1 MLVRLFAFVVA
12 GSLFLSSANAGF
24 FNRNGGCCDSAPS
37 CGCEV
42 AVPTCG
48 CDVAPSCGCEVA
60 TPCCG
65 SRKGGRLSGLLSKF
79 RGSKSACCAPA
90 CDSCAPACDSCAAP
104 APCCAP
110 APAPTCCAPAP
121 TCCAPA
127 PTCCDAAPTCC
138 DAAPSCGGRRHII
151 RDLLSRIKARK
162 GSSSCCAPACD
173 SCGSTCD
180 SCGAPAA
187 SCGCGM

>member
-24 FNRNGGCCDSAPS
+24 FHRHGGC
-37 CGCEV
+37 
-42 AVPTCG
+42 

-60 TPCCG
+60 APTCGGCDVTPSCGCEIPAAPCCG
-65 SRKGGRLSGLLSKF
+65 PRFGGRLHGLLHRLHVPHSCH
-79 RGSKSACCAPA
+79 SA

-104 APCCAP
+104 APACAP
-110 APAPTCCAPAP
+110 ACAPAP
-121 TCCAPA
+121 TCCEPA
-127 PTCCDAAPTCC
+127 PTCCEPAPCC
-138 DAAPSCGGRRHII
+138 GHRHII
-151 RDLLSRIKARK
+151 RDLLSRIKARHA
-162 GSSSCCAPACD
+162 SCCAPACD
-173 SCGSTCD
+173 SCAPSCD